1 MNHFSVHLK
10 LTQHCKSTILQLKNN
25 LAFFFFNKRN
35 QGLGRPSVWPS
46 EAYLTRPGPIR
57 KNVTFELSI
66 VDLKSLPLSKN
77 QKKSHQQS
85 DGDSPIDISS
95 LWAKKSSPKWP
106 SQRLQVD
113 MGLHLG
119 REEGH
124 SLNGLIADMMGN
136 DYFSVTDPFL
146 DDNKYLT
153 RSSHA
158 RLSQGR
164 FKQALDSGDLF
175 RHLRCPDIVRKNGLD
190 TEVS

>member
-46 EAYLTRPGPIR
+46 EAYLTGPGPIR

-106 SQRLQVD
+106 SQRLHPQSQAEKSSSCS
-113 MGLHLG
+113 G
-119 REEGH
+119 RTPCSWRRE
-124 SLNGLIADMMGN
+124 N
-136 DYFSVTDPFL
+136 T
-146 DDNKYLT
+146 
-153 RSSHA
+153 A
-158 RLSQGR
+158 RLGESLVLPRPLRDQGSWPPSQVGLAQTQKESPAQR
-164 FKQALDSGDLF
+164 PCV
-175 RHLRCPDIVRKNGLD
+175 HLPLGCSI
-190 TEVS
+190 